1 MFHSK
6 VNSQLKR
13 LQEGHTLAAVE
24 VYQRNFHTARKDIG
38 LMATTGIE
46 NTELV
51 LSRGWCWD
59 TLFVAHWQH
68 YTSHYTVGVE
78 LPKFKVLT
86 HVTDKAEIYFAS
98 LLPEDF

>member
-51 LSRGWCWD
+51 LSRGWC
-59 TLFVAHWQH
+59 
-68 YTSHYTVGVE
+68 
-78 LPKFKVLT
+78 
-86 HVTDKAEIYFAS
+86 
-98 LLPEDF
+98 